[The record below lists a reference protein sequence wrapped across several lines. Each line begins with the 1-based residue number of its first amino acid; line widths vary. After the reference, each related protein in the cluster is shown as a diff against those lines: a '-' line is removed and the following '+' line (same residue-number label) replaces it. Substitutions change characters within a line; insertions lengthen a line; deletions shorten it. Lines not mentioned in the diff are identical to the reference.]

1 MTSKTGSKNC
11 SGKNI
16 ARIRKSKVPRLTQE
30 ALAVKLQLNGLDI
43 SRKTLQKIESGNR
56 CVYHTEIKIIADTLN
71 VSVSE
76 LLED

>member
-43 SRKTLQKIESGNR
+43 SRKTLQKIE
-56 CVYHTEIKIIADTLN
+56 I
-71 VSVSE
+71 
-76 LLED
+76 